1 MKQKWKL
8 EQMTQHYCSG
18 NWRSF
23 RSAPAWAPCG
33 SCLVPGAFCLLC
45 FVQLELKLSTS
56 EHTTRINRAQGQGGC
71 GAGGSTSPEMYFKD
85 RKIEIIIATATDS
98 KRSLFSTIV
107 TDEKEFPIYSTTY
120 IQIYI
125 YCLLSGGQ
133 KSTLVAGLFLQS
145 VCGLNGCESCSN
157 YGLNLLNT

>member
-1 MKQKWKL
+1 
-8 EQMTQHYCSG
+8 MTQHYCSG
-18 NWRSF
+18 NWGSF

-56 EHTTRINRAQGQGGC
+56 EHTTRINREQRRGGC
-71 GAGGSTSPEMYFKD
+71 GAGGSASPEMYFKD

-107 TDEKEFPIYSTTY
+107 TDEKEFAIYSS
-120 IQIYI
+120 IYI
-125 YCLLSGGQ
+125 AKYIACSQAGRNRRSSLHCFSSLSA
-133 KSTLVAGLFLQS
+133 V
-145 VCGLNGCESCSN
+145 
-157 YGLNLLNT
+157 